1 MISFDYERD
10 YEGGSAA
17 PVVELRVLAI
27 GRREGAVVRALV
39 DSGAEATVLPLDV
52 LAEVSAEQV
61 GRAHLRW
68 GNAPGQPYD
77 VYLVVLEIGP
87 YRLPGVRV
95 LADRRFGEAVIG
107 RDVLNQLV
115 VTLNGPGLTVEIA
128 A

>member
-61 GRAHLRW
+61 GRARLRW